1 MVMRVSRVLMSF
13 GCMRMGSRMIALR
26 MVLGCF
32 MVGFR
37 CVLVVLCRL
46 LVCVVGH
53 RSPRWSIILLL
64 RRPYAPFLWF
74 NIYDTLR
81 SRADSAMIHPVDI

>member
-1 MVMRVSRVLMSF
+1 MLMS
-13 GCMRMGSRMIALR
+13 SLVVALG

-32 MVGFR
+32 VVCLRGVFMV
-37 CVLVVLCRL
+37 LSRL